1 MQRLRGGRAP
11 TSHGGLRAEADAPR
25 DVFGGESLAETTRL
39 EPLVRSLVG
48 RTAALLEAWPGHPA
62 LVAISTLC
70 ERLHSFRADS
80 PLMQLLTGC
89 ELLLKRCWEWEAVAC
104 RETSIK
110 PQIDALAALVLRWRR
125 MEVDAWPALLRRAAE
140 RAHDAALLKIWA
152 RLFHVVNSHLWA
164 DSSAAAADD
173 DAADS
178 SAAAAD
184 DDAADASAAGAD
196 AADAADA
203 DRAAHLAEF
212 FETFQRL
219 LLTAEAGAFDA
230 CAALAAEGVVSHSL
244 PHPDRPSHLHA
255 HVSARRPPEPVFRGT
270 PPAFSRP
277 VRLWPRGARRAPLGR
292 LPHTPRPCCAH
303 DAGTSG

>member
-11 TSHGGLRAEADAPR
+11 TSYGGLRAEADAPR

-39 EPLVRSLVG
+39 EPLVRSLVD

-125 MEVDAWPALLRRAAE
+125 MEVEAWPALLRRAAE

-152 RLFHVVNSHLWA
+152 RLFHVVNSHLW
-164 DSSAAAADD
+164 
-173 DAADS
+173 ADS

-230 CAALAAEGVVSHSL
+230 CAALAAEGVVSHSR
-244 PHPDRPSHLHA
+244 PHPARPSHP
-255 HVSARRPPEPVFRGT
+255 HVHTGTRTSPRGILQSRSSAAP
-270 PPAFSRP
+270 PPAFTRP
-277 VRLWPRGARRAPLGR
+277 VRLWPRDARLAPLGR